1 MLGGASKLAQRHAVN
16 ARTLDALLYF
26 LQGETFA
33 VHASGEQRENR
44 LFQPASGVFSPL
56 PGSLAGRQRHGSGG
70 FVDHRQLED
79 VRPVAVEV
87 RTGERLVWV
96 IGKSLPRGNVPLLV
110 IGQDVREIGIAAK
123 LVNLAEVPIPAT
135 VSDLAPVA
143 SG

>member
-1 MLGGASKLAQRHAVN
+1 
-16 ARTLDALLYF
+16 
-26 LQGETFA
+26 
-33 VHASGEQRENR
+33 
-44 LFQPASGVFSPL
+44 
-56 PGSLAGRQRHGSGG
+56 
-70 FVDHRQLED
+70 
-79 VRPVAVEV
+79 VAVEV